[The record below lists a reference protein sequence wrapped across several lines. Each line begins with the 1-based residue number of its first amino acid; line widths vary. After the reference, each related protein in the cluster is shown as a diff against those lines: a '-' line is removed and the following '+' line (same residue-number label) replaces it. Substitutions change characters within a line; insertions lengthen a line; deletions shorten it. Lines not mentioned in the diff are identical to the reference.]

1 MQLILVGAQMR
12 KISLTIF
19 LCLFFW
25 ANVSAGDIGKNDS
38 LLVNAIRLTEPVTI
52 DGLLAESIWQN
63 GFAITKFT
71 QRDPI
76 EGSVPTEKTEVRI
89 AYDNKALYIGARM
102 FDSAPDS
109 IIARLA
115 RRDAYVSS
123 DYFAFFIDPYYD
135 RRSGYYFAVT
145 AAGTMMDGI
154 LMNDDWDDDS
164 WDGVWEVK
172 TNIDEKGWT
181 AEFRIPYSQLRF
193 HKKDKYVWSVN
204 FKREIHRKNESVYL
218 TYTPKDGS
226 GFVSRFIDLVGIE
239 NITPK
244 RQIEIL
250 PYFRTKA
257 EYTHPA
263 QGNPFNDGS
272 TYLPGMGADIKFG
285 IGNNFT
291 FDATVNP
298 DFGQVEVDP
307 AVVNLSDIETFYQEK
322 RPFFIEGSS
331 TFNFGHGGSR
341 NFWSLNWSG
350 SDFFYSRRIGRSPQG
365 SLPEHDF
372 ANIPEG
378 VRIIG
383 AGKLTGK
390 TGNNWNIG
398 ALSAV
403 TAREKAELQN
413 NGEKFH
419 AEIEPLTFYNVFRG
433 QKDFNE
439 GRQGLGLI
447 STLTKRN
454 FDNPL
459 LRDQLNS
466 ESFSLGL
473 DGWTFFD
480 KDKKWVIT
488 GWAGM
493 SHVRGSTQRMLS
505 LQQSPRHYLQKPGV
519 AHVSVDSNAT
529 SMTGFAGRFWINKQK
544 GNWIFNAAMGF
555 INPKFDVNDIGFMW
569 RTDLINGH
577 IIGGYKWTKPNKI
590 FRSAMLHLAVFGTV
604 DFGGNPLRGG
614 IFQYGFVQFLNYY
627 SVNWFWAY
635 NPETISNRLTRGGPL
650 TKHPSG
656 WETMIDFGSDDRKP
670 WVLEIGFNGGY
681 YKSGTYFSIS
691 PSLQWKPADNL
702 SLTISPDYT
711 RDVTNAQWIGA
722 FDDPT
727 ATSTYGKRY
736 IFAEIDQT
744 TLSTGI
750 RLNWTFTPRL
760 SFQLYAQP
768 LIASGDYCDF
778 KELAREKSYE
788 FNIYGEGESTFDAQN
803 YIVDPDGESG
813 LAKPIELWNPDFNF
827 KSLRGNAVL
836 RWEYSP
842 GSTLYFVWTQR
853 RSDFED
859 IGEFHFRN
867 SMDRLLNAKADNIF
881 MVKITYWFGL

>member
-1 MQLILVGAQMR
+1 MKNIFYLLLVLLIFSNGL
-12 KISLTIF
+12 
-19 LCLFFW
+19 
-25 ANVSAGDIGKNDS
+25 ANDIEKTDS
-38 LLVNAIRLTEPVTI
+38 LIVRAIRTHEKVEV
-52 DGLLAESIWQN
+52 DGLLSETVWKN
-63 GFAITKFT
+63 GNDISKFT

-76 EGSVPTEKTEVRI
+76 EGSTPTEKTEVRI
-89 AYDNKALYIGARM
+89 AYDDNALYVGARM

-115 RRDAYVSS
+115 RRDSEVSS

-135 RRSGYYFAVT
+135 KRSGYYFAVT
-145 AAGTMMDGI
+145 AAGTLLDGV

-172 TNIDEKGWT
+172 TNIDKKGWT

-193 HKKDKYVWSVN
+193 HKKDKYIWSVN

-226 GFVSRFIDLVGIE
+226 GFVSRFVDLIGIE
-239 NITPK
+239 NISPK
-244 RQIEIL
+244 RQIEFL
-250 PYFRTKA
+250 PYFRAKA
-257 EYTHPA
+257 EYSNPVS
-263 QGNPFNDGS
+263 GNPFNDGS
-272 TYLPGMGADIKFG
+272 RYIPATGADIKLG

-291 FDATVNP
+291 LDATVNP

-322 RPFFIEGSS
+322 RPFFIEGASI
-331 TFNFGHGGSR
+331 FNFGRGGAR

-350 SDFFYSRRIGRSPQG
+350 PDFFYSRRIGRSPQG
-365 SLPEHDF
+365 DLPGHDF
-372 ANIPEG
+372 ANMPEG

-390 TGNNWNIG
+390 TGSNWNIG

-413 NGEKFH
+413 NGEKFNS
-419 AEIEPLTFYNVFRG
+419 EIEPLTFYNVFRG
-433 QKDFNE
+433 QKEFHE
-439 GRQGLGLI
+439 GRQGIGVI

-454 FDNPL
+454 FDDPL

-466 ESFSLGL
+466 ESVSLGL

-493 SHVRGSTQRMLS
+493 SHVRGSKERMLS

-519 AHVSVDSNAT
+519 AHVSVDSSAT

-544 GNWIFNAAMGF
+544 GNWIFNAALGF

-577 IIGGYKWTKPNKI
+577 LIGGYKWTKPNK
-590 FRSAMLHLAVFGTV
+590 FTRYAELHFAVFGTT
-604 DFGGNPLRGG
+604 DFGGNPLWGG
-614 IFQYGFVQFLNYY
+614 IFQYGFVRLLNYY
-627 SVNWFWAY
+627 SINWFWAY
-635 NPETISNRLTRGGPL
+635 NPETVSNRLTRGGPL
-650 TKHPSG
+650 TTNTSG
-656 WETMIDFGSDDRKP
+656 WETMIDFGSDNRKS
-670 WVLEIGFNGGY
+670 WVLGIGFNGGY
-681 YKSGTYFSIS
+681 YEASKFYSIS
-691 PSLQWKPADNL
+691 PSLRWKPADNV

-711 RDVTNAQWIGA
+711 RDWTNAQWVGA
-722 FDDPT
+722 FDDAT
-727 ATSTYGKRY
+727 ATKTYGRRY
-736 IFAEIDQT
+736 VFAEINQS

-768 LIASGDYCDF
+768 LIASGDYYDF

-803 YIVDPDGESG
+803 YIADPDGEAG
-813 LAKPIELWNPDFNF
+813 PAEPIELWNPDFNF

-853 RSDFED
+853 RSDFEE
-859 IGEFHFRN
+859 IGEFRFRR
-867 SMDRLLNAKADNIF
+867 SIDRLLNAKGDNIF
-881 MVKITYWFGL
+881 MVKMTYWFGL